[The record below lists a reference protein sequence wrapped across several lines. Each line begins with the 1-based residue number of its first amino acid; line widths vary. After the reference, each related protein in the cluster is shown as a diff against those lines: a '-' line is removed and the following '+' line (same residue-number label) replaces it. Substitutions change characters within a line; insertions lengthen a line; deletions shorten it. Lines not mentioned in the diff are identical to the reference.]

1 LTSTPFTGVRIE
13 VFIRP
18 GYTIMVDVGVGACVG
33 GDAMSTSLSPEN
45 EQFLERVVSLGL
57 YQDRSE
63 ALDRAV
69 ELLRHREQLI
79 RDVNEGIEQLERGQ
93 GVPLD
98 IDAIKA
104 AVHTRLETP

>member
-1 LTSTPFTGVRIE
+1 
-13 VFIRP
+13 
-18 GYTIMVDVGVGACVG
+18 
-33 GDAMSTSLSPEN
+33 MSTSLSPEN
-45 EQFLERVVSLGL
+45 EQFIDRVVSLGI
-57 YQDRSE
+57 YHDRGE

-98 IDAIKA
+98 IEAIKA
-104 AVHTRLETP
+104 TVHTRLETP